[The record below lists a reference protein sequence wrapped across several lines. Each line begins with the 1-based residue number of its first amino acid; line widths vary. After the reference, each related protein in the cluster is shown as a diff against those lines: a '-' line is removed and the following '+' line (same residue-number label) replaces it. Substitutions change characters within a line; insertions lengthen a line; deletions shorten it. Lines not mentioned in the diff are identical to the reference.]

1 MLLKRI
7 VKRYDSR
14 VHSFNDPNSFL
25 FPGSSLL
32 WSSVI
37 MMLFKYQSCGLENFV
52 AEPEK
57 NDQKIPLVE
66 SSEEKCL
73 IKGEPILV

>member
-1 MLLKRI
+1 
-7 VKRYDSR
+7 
-14 VHSFNDPNSFL
+14 
-25 FPGSSLL
+25 
-32 WSSVI
+32 

-57 NDQKIPLVE
+57 NYQKIPLVE